1 VRASTV
7 AFVVPPSNVVDFSD
21 AAADGHDATAKCA
34 DSCLCSTANVA
45 FFFFYSDAADDAADE

>member
-45 FFFFYSDAADDAADE
+45 FYSDAADDAADE